1 MGDTSKSH
9 GSHVDKTRMQAF
21 PVDQILDNSSTD
33 FDLFLEA
40 AGGLTLY
47 AQATYKWSKDELT
60 RLLANGHQSLFYRQ
74 TETPR
79 VDFYRRIHKQVQVD
93 VLSHP
98 RLRILNLTE
107 AAAELTRVLY
117 EYDVTPV
124 VIAKAADVAVAM
136 VQCVKQDPTC
146 ITALGQL
153 VQHDEYT
160 YYHSARV
167 GAYALA
173 IAVQLSQSD
182 ETKLAAMATGA
193 LLHDVGKAR
202 VDRKVLDKRGA
213 LTPPEWDE
221 MRLHPVHGDAMVAES
236 QLSVV
241 PRQIIL
247 HHHERLDGTGYP
259 HKLTGKELLEE
270 VKIVAFADVFDAL
283 TTSRPY
289 QVCRSRFE
297 ALAFI
302 RDRLLAN
309 LHSDSYNALVEILAG
324 RVKQSA

>member
-1 MGDTSKSH
+1 MGDIFKSH
-9 GSHVDKTRMQAF
+9 GPNIDKTSMQAF
-21 PVDQILDNSSTD
+21 RVDQILDNSSTD

-47 AQATYKWSKDELT
+47 ARATYKWSKDELT
-60 RLLANGHQSLFYRQ
+60 RLLANGHKSLFYHQ
-74 TETPR
+74 EETSR
-79 VDFYRRIHKQVQVD
+79 VDFYLRIHTQVQVD

-117 EYDVTPV
+117 EYEVTPV
-124 VIAKAADVAVAM
+124 VLAKAADVAIAM
-136 VQCVKQDPTC
+136 VHCVKQDPTC
-146 ITALGQL
+146 ITALSQL
-153 VQHDEYT
+153 VSHDEYT

-182 ETKLAAMATGA
+182 ESKLTAMATGA
-193 LLHDVGKAR
+193 LLHDVGKSR
-202 VDRKVLDKRGA
+202 VDRKVLEKRGA
-213 LTPPEWDE
+213 LTPSEWEE

-236 QLSVV
+236 QLSLV

-259 HKLTGKELLEE
+259 HKLTAKELLEE

-302 RDRLLAN
+302 RDRLLLN